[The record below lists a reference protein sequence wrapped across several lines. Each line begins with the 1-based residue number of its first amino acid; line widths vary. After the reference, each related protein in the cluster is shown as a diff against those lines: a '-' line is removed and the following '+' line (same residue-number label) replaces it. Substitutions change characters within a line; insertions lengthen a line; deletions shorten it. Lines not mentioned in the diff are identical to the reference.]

1 MKRLWIACFL
11 FLTSLFWG
19 PPMAADNA
27 AKSYPARGVVEKI
40 APNKRRVTIHH
51 QAIPGYMMEMTMDFT
66 VKDTN
71 NLAGISPGDEIQF
84 KLIVQGDNDW
94 IEDIRRLGRGT
105 LEAAKPVAEAS
116 TEDKG
121 LAPGDMLPDDELLTE
136 AGQSIRF
143 SNFRGQALAFTFFFT
158 RCPLPDFC
166 PRMNRNLSE
175 ARQLILST
183 AGAPTNWVLMS
194 VSFDAAFDTPKVLSN
209 YATLYRGS
217 DTSHWLFTSAPA
229 ATLADLAPR
238 LDLVVVH
245 VGGGISHS
253 LVTVVLDT
261 GGRIFREFDGNDWTP
276 RQLADALLEAAQ
288 PPATPTPTQK

>member
-1 MKRLWIACFL
+1 
-11 FLTSLFWG
+11 
-19 PPMAADNA
+19 MAADNA

-276 RQLADALLEAAQ
+276 RQLADALLEADQ
-288 PPATPTPTQK
+288 HPATPTPTQK